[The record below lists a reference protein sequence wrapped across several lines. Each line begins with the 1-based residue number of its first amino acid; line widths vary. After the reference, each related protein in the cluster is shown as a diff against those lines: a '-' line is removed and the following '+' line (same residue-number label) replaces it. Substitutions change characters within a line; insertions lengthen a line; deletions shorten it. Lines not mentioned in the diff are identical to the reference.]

1 MADQSPFGRKL
12 ISAVESA
19 DVFKK
24 LKQADKRKMARVQ
37 KRSDQLDEAFDKAK
51 TNRNSRELYMKSEYG
66 IKPKFHEL
74 TPQGERKAR
83 AKRLKKK

>member
-1 MADQSPFGRKL
+1 MADKSPFGRKL
-12 ISAVESA
+12 INAVESV

-37 KRSDQLDEAFDKAK
+37 KRSDQLDEAFDTAK
-51 TNRNSRELYMKSEYG
+51 INRNARQLYMQSEYG
-66 IKPKFHEL
+66 IEPKFHEL
-74 TPQGERKAR
+74 TPDKERKAR

>member
-1 MADQSPFGRKL
+1 MADKSPFGRKL

-37 KRSDQLDEAFDKAK
+37 KRSDQLDEAFDNAK
-51 TNRNSRELYMKSEYG
+51 LNRNAVEMDFARKYGFKPNIHSTTPLREA
-66 IKPKFHEL
+66 
-74 TPQGERKAR
+74 KAR